1 MKILAS
7 FLGGE
12 PPPVIRISVGLKA
25 IDAEH

>member
-1 MKILAS
+1 MNILAS

-12 PPPVIRISVGLKA
+12 PPPVIRISVGLNA